1 MSGYQDFI
9 KLFRAGS
16 YVSSKDIS
24 AKYSLPKALSS
35 VYIVPTFFR
44 GVYYVPT
51 ERERAG
57 HFIEKPE
64 EFFFNLF
71 NFVYGRRS
79 WYWALST
86 AARRYGLEWS
96 STKLIEIIA
105 LGSSKRVAGKRVDI
119 AARTVALGKKSSY
132 RSKILRKML
141 VSLEV
146 NILLIHPGKKSFF
159 KDVKIDDRIG
169 PIAGKE
175 RLRKDLTFFRPRTKN
190 LVLRRL
196 YLRIE
201 RESEERKGK

>member
-1 MSGYQDFI
+1 MSGYQDFT

-16 YVSSKDIS
+16 FVSSKDLS
-24 AKYSLPKALSS
+24 VKYNLPKALSS

-44 GVYYVPT
+44 GTYYVPT
-51 ERERAG
+51 ERERGG

-96 STKLIEIIA
+96 STKLIEVVA
-105 LGSSKRVAGKRVDI
+105 LRPGKMAAGKHDVGKRVDI
-119 AARTVALGKKSSY
+119 AARTLALGKKSSY
-132 RSKILRKML
+132 RSKILREML
-141 VSLEV
+141 VSLDV
-146 NILLIHPGKKSFF
+146 NVMLIHSGRKNFF
-159 KDVKIDDRIG
+159 KDIRIDDRIG

-175 RLRKDLTFFRPRTKN
+175 RLKKDLAFFRPRTKN
-190 LVLRRL
+190 PVLRRI

-201 RESEERKGK
+201 REL